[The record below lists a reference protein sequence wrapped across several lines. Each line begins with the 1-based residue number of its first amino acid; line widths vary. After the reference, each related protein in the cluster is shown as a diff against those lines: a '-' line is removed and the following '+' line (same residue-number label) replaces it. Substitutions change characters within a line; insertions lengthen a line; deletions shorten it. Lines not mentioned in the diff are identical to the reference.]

1 MADPGGGGLTSWGRT
16 ITAMKIPGRRPP
28 IPEGDEAIEPLV
40 LPEPPNPD
48 FYDPAWDAWKPRRS
62 IPTKYVIT
70 GLAVIVVILGSIYLV
85 RELTKSSPPAH
96 AAKPSLTPTTYSIP
110 QEAGAPSPAI
120 FSGDQSQTT
129 ASFSV
134 PSGLSVLSATCEC
147 TGTTFIVRV
156 MEPNGTTATIP
167 INSLGAEGAGIFA
180 GSVPLGVGAG
190 TYTLDVTASGKWT
203 AKIITP
209 PANQPAA
216 PDARLYTSTG
226 PSVFG
231 PYPAG
236 HAYGVLYSVANQPSP
251 VSLQVVYSDGTV
263 GPTVFTTAGTLK
275 ISGASIPAQFKTFYL
290 AMSDTQSA
298 WAVRVAKS
306 AG

>member
-1 MADPGGGGLTSWGRT
+1 
-16 ITAMKIPGRRPP
+16 MKIPGRRPP
-28 IPEGDEAIEPLV
+28 TPEGDEVIEPFV
-40 LPEPPNPD
+40 LPEPQNPD

-147 TGTTFIVRV
+147 TGSTFIVRV

-190 TYTLDVTASGKWT
+190 TYTLHVTASGKWT

-231 PYPAG
+231 PYQANQA
-236 HAYGVLYSVANQPSP
+236 HSVLYSLANEANP
-251 VSLQVVYSDGTV
+251 VSLQVVYNDGTL
-263 GPTVFTTAGTLK
+263 GPVVFSSAQTLK
-275 ISGASIPAQFKTFYL
+275 ISGASLPAQPKPFYL
-290 AMSDTQSA
+290 AMSDTQAA
-298 WAVRVAKS
+298 WAVRVAV
-306 AG
+306 AGG